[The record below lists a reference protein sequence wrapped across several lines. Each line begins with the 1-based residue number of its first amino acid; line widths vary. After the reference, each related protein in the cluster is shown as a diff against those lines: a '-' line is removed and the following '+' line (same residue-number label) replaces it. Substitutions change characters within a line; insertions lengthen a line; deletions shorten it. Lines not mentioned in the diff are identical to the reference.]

1 MKVRDKKYLG
11 QYKGNLTDH
20 MVLPKGD
27 LVIAL
32 FRTVYID

>member
-1 MKVRDKKYLG
+1 MNVRDKKDFG
-11 QYKGNLTDH
+11 WYKDNLTDH

-32 FRTVYID
+32 FRTIYTD